1 MNFVKKIADFF
12 RGLLPKKTE
21 STSENNEQNISI
33 KEVPGDSKFLVFLKK
48 ASAIAVSYT
57 HLRAPRPY

>member
-12 RGLLPKKTE
+12 RNLLPKKTE
-21 STSENNEQNISI
+21 STSENNEQNIST

-48 ASAIAVSYT
+48 
-57 HLRAPRPY
+57 LF

>member
-12 RGLLPKKTE
+12 RNLLPKKTE
-21 STSENNEQNISI
+21 STSENNEQNIST

-48 ASAIAVSYT
+48 
-57 HLRAPRPY
+57 PRQLSLNILKS